1 MWSKIYP
8 ALTIRP
14 RQSHIQPLHCPPH
27 TASYPSPPHAILQS
41 SLYIIH
47 SSYNI
52 HSNHHII
59 FPNNINPTQAIP
71 HPAHYHM
78 VPPSQS
84 HISTSLYH
92 HPHSRRSILTKQFLH
107 KNNDGSSLYTTNN
120 NTNFSGIPLRLSHN

>member
-1 MWSKIYP
+1 MVQNISSTHHPSQAIP
-8 ALTIRP
+8 HSAIALST
-14 RQSHIQPLHCPPH
+14 PH
-27 TASYPSPPHAILQS
+27 SIIPPPHAILQS

-47 SSYNI
+47 SSDNI
-52 HSNHHII
+52 HSHHHII

>member
-8 ALTIRP
+8 ALTIHP
-14 RQSHIQPLHCPPH
+14 RQSRIQSLHCPPH
-27 TASYPSPPHAILQS
+27 TASYPPPTLSSNFIVHYSFIVQHSFPSSYYLPKQHQS
-41 SLYIIH
+41 H
-47 SSYNI
+47 SS
-52 HSNHHII
+52 
-59 FPNNINPTQAIP
+59 NPTP
-71 HPAHYHM
+71 STLSHGP
-78 VPPSQS
+78 PPSQS